1 MIRTVCREGSFDR
14 ADRSLTHRRSPAA
27 GTIDEEAHL
36 LRPLRHGIHDSLRR
50 ESGQCHTHPVHSSTL
65 TSLEKVTSDD
75 LHQFRSYEKAL
86 VGSEAVTVDEQMQSN
101 RKSLIDPWWTFDEV
115 EEVLDVR

>member
-1 MIRTVCREGSFDR
+1 MIRTVCREGSFNR

-27 GTIDEEAHL
+27 GTIDGEAHL
-36 LRPLRHGIHDSLRR
+36 LHPLGHDSLHI
-50 ESGQCHTHPVHSSTL
+50 EVGQCDPRPVHSPTL
-65 TSLEKVTSDD
+65 TSLEKVASDD
-75 LHQFRSYEKAL
+75 LHQFRSDEKAL

-115 EEVLDVR
+115 EEVVNLR